1 MGNLWSRIIGNEKQE
16 QQQTENRH
24 VQHRESSGFT
34 VTLPTGTRRS
44 VGYVAYSG
52 QPVHRLSEK
61 FASLRLESPNKEPF
75 DAAYSHC
82 REYNLEFLHRYSVA
96 TREPCSSVKPSHK
109 SPDAGV
115 ARDGNN
121 LKALVTRNSESKEDL
136 RKPSTLEKTSKV
148 KPARLRYLNLREYTM
163 TFRSLI
169 ELEAEYEKQMIELQV
184 RNIEI
189 RWDKHSG
196 GKPLAYFKPSEINDS
211 EMEFTL
217 GKRYLLSPAI
227 PVSPE
232 ESIECELVQTP
243 DDFNEDYCLRILKA
257 ANLPTKCHTFI
268 IKASWCAITYQRM
281 LNALVHI
288 QSGSISPILSECLC
302 GRWTDFS
309 AQLSKPLPKTYTIPN
324 VDRLDH
330 SQELAIETGLT
341 KAVCLIQG
349 PPGTG
354 KTVTSTCLIY
364 HLHRITGAK
373 VIALAPSNTA
383 VDNLCMRLVQT
394 GLNVVRLCASVRE
407 TPSNLPKELMV
418 HVKASQINPELAR
431 LEKQHDHGE
440 LKPGAE
446 LKHYLKLKKIT
457 EIRVLQE
464 ADVICCTCVMAGDSR
479 MESVNFT
486 NVLIDEC
493 GQALEPECLIPIS
506 RDVSRLILVGDQCQL
521 GPVVQCPEAA
531 KAGLDRSLFE
541 RLHMLGAPFVRLE
554 TQYRM
559 HPELVRFSSRVFYDN
574 QIQSGATVLNR
585 RVCLRFRWPSSDL
598 PTFFYS
604 MESEEQLAPNGVSY
618 WNPKEA
624 EVVKAIVRKF
634 IVQGVKPSEI
644 GVIAPYVGQK
654 TYLIRQLASVAN
666 GQNESVEVSSV
677 DGYQGREKDYIILS
691 CVRSNRNRNVGFLND
706 PRRLNVALTR
716 ARYGLIIIGNPVTLS
731 RDPLWNE
738 LLHFYHEQNLLVE
751 GSINSLQRATL
762 ISRKPKVPYAYER
775 RIEWPA

>member
-1 MGNLWSRIIGNEKQE
+1 MGNLWSKIIGNEKRK
-16 QQQTENRH
+16 QQQTENHR
-24 VQHRESSGFT
+24 VQQRESSGFT

-44 VGYVAYSG
+44 VGYGAYSG
-52 QPVHRLSEK
+52 QPVHRLSER
-61 FASLRLESPNKEPF
+61 FANLHLESPSKEPF

-96 TREPCSSVKPSHK
+96 TREPCSSVEPRFIRPNFHSAIANNFSHK

-115 ARDGNN
+115 ARDGNH
-121 LKALVTRNSESKEDL
+121 LKAVVTRNSESKEVTAKKEDL
-136 RKPSTLEKTSKV
+136 RKPPTLEKTSIV
-148 KPARLRYLNLREYTM
+148 KPARLRYLDLKEYTM

-169 ELEAEYEKQMIELQV
+169 ELEAEYEKQMIELQKV

-189 RWDKHSG
+189 RWDKQSG
-196 GKPLAYFKPSEINDS
+196 SKALAYFKPSEINDS

-227 PVSPE
+227 PVSSE

-243 DDFNEDYCLRILKA
+243 NDFNEDYCLRILKA
-257 ANLPTKCHTFI
+257 ANLPTECHTFI
-268 IKASWCAITYQRM
+268 IKASWCYVTYQRM

-302 GRWTDFS
+302 GKRTNFS
-309 AQLSKPLPKTYTIPN
+309 APLSEPLPKTYTIPS
-324 VDRLDH
+324 VKRLDH

-341 KAVCLIQG
+341 KLVCLIQG

-354 KTVTSTCLIY
+354 KTITSTCLIY

-383 VDNLCMRLVQT
+383 VDNLCMRLAQT
-394 GLNVVRLCASVRE
+394 GLNVVRLCASARE

-418 HVKASQINPELAR
+418 HVKAGQINPELAR
-431 LEKQHDHGE
+431 LEKQHDLGD

-446 LKHYLKLKKIT
+446 LKHYLKLKKNT

-464 ADVICCTCVMAGDSR
+464 ADVICCTCVMAADVR

-506 RDVSRLILVGDQCQL
+506 RDVSRLVLVGDQCQL
-521 GPVVQCPEAA
+521 GPVVQCPEAV

-574 QIQSGATVLNR
+574 QIQSGVTALDR
-585 RVCLRFRWPSSDL
+585 RGCPRFRWPSSDI

-604 MESEEQLAPNGVSY
+604 VESEEQLAPNGVSY
-618 WNPKEA
+618 WNPEEA
-624 EVVKAIVRKF
+624 KAVKAIICNYINPTQSKTVLGSAMLSLNKKRLF
-634 IVQGVKPSEI
+634 TVSLESSEI
-644 GVIAPYVGQK
+644 SMIIKSNHAPQ
-654 TYLIRQLASVAN
+654 N
-666 GQNESVEVSSV
+666 GQHIEMGSAGTTVTHASRAV
-677 DGYQGREKDYIILS
+677 
-691 CVRSNRNRNVGFLND
+691 
-706 PRRLNVALTR
+706 VA
-716 ARYGLIIIGNPVTLS
+716 V
-731 RDPLWNE
+731 
-738 LLHFYHEQNLLVE
+738 
-751 GSINSLQRATL
+751 ATTE
-762 ISRKPKVPYAYER
+762 Y
-775 RIEWPA
+775 WPH